1 MNQTEEKIVK
11 TAIDLFKKYGYE
23 ATSINSICESCN
35 ITKGTFY
42 YHFNAKS
49 DLIFQYYEVLYN
61 NLMTIMPELITMK
74 DSKKKLWKLYEYSI
88 DNTISLGPQLLKAM
102 MIADTENSLSYF
114 SPLKAG
120 KSSNSRQINT
130 SMMRELVVHAQ
141 EEGTIQLTKDP
152 DKLLQTYNAVII
164 GMALDWSSSHGKY
177 NQKEELKTM
186 FDIVFS

>member
-1 MNQTEEKIVK
+1 MNQLEEKIVK
-11 TAIDLFKKYGYE
+11 TAIDLFKKNGYE
-23 ATSINSICESCN
+23 ETSINMICENCN

-42 YHFNAKS
+42 YHFTAKS

-61 NLMTIMPELITMK
+61 NMMTIMPELITMK
-74 DSKKKLWKLYEYSI
+74 DSKNKLWKLYEYSI
-88 DNTISLGPQLLKAM
+88 DNTVSLGPQLLKAM

-120 KSSNSRQINT
+120 NSSNSRQINT
-130 SMMRELVVHAQ
+130 SMMRELIVHAQ
-141 EEGTIQLTKDP
+141 EEGTIQSSKNP
-152 DKLLQTYNAVII
+152 DKLLLTYNAVII

-177 NQKEELKTM
+177 NQKDELKAM

>member
-1 MNQTEEKIVK
+1 MNQIEEKIVK
-11 TAIDLFKKYGYE
+11 TAIELFKKNGYNE
-23 ATSINSICESCN
+23 TSINMICETCS

-61 NLMTIMPELITMK
+61 NLITIMPELITMK

-88 DNTISLGPQLLKAM
+88 DNTVSLGPQLLKAM
-102 MIADTENSLSYF
+102 MIADAENSLNYF
-114 SPLKAG
+114 SPLRAD
-120 KSSNSRQINT
+120 KSSNSRQVNT

-141 EEGTIQLTKDP
+141 EEGTIQLSKNP

-177 NQKEELKTM
+177 NQKEELKAM